1 MKENF
6 KKILLWVLFI
16 WFGISFIRVL
26 GSIIIL
32 IFYPFLV
39 GLNEK
44 IGLFPI
50 TIMIGFLFILGWFTI
65 LIYKKLFPNK
75 EEKREDTPSKK
86 SGNYKTKEEF
96 TVALQKELGDLGIKV
111 NKKEKAEINNPN
123 RYDVKFFRSQG
134 KSSKPSFYIKAEV
147 PFNLE
152 GEFFKRMSLLYNIP
166 LSWNLIRR
174 EFSQK
179 IKEEIL
185 HLQSSPIDIEYLSS
199 PNYAI
204 LLKATKIAQGMYR
217 RGEIKKEEITSKIE
231 ELCEKLKNE
240 N

>member
-1 MKENF
+1 
-6 KKILLWVLFI
+6 
-16 WFGISFIRVL
+16 
-26 GSIIIL
+26 
-32 IFYPFLV
+32 
-39 GLNEK
+39 
-44 IGLFPI
+44 
-50 TIMIGFLFILGWFTI
+50 
-65 LIYKKLFPNK
+65 
-75 EEKREDTPSKK
+75 
-86 SGNYKTKEEF
+86 
-96 TVALQKELGDLGIKV
+96 
-111 NKKEKAEINNPN
+111 
-123 RYDVKFFRSQG
+123 
-134 KSSKPSFYIKAEV
+134 
-147 PFNLE
+147 
-152 GEFFKRMSLLYNIP
+152 MSLLYNIP